1 MSYQVLARKWRP
13 RSFREM
19 IGQTHVLKALIN
31 ALDNQRLHHAYL
43 FTGTRG
49 VGKTTIARIIAKCV
63 NCEIGITSTPCG
75 TCSVCREID
84 EGRFVDL
91 IEIDAASRTKVED
104 TRELLD
110 NVQYAPSR
118 GRFKVYLIDEVH
130 MLSSHSF
137 NALLKTLEEPPPYVK
152 FILAT
157 TDPQKLPAT
166 ILSRC
171 LQFSLKNMT
180 PERVVEHLT
189 HVLGVENVPFED
201 DALWLLGRAADG
213 SMRDA
218 MSLTD
223 QAIAFGEGKV
233 LAADVRAMLGT
244 LDHGQVYGV
253 LQALLEGDARGLL
266 EAVRHLAEQGPDWNG
281 VLAEM
286 LNVLH
291 RVAVAQALPE
301 AVDNGQ
307 GDRDRVLA
315 VAQALPAED
324 VQFYYQMGLIGR
336 RDLPLAPDPRSG
348 FEMVLLRMLA
358 FRPAGGG
365 EAPPQTLKPLGISQA
380 TVDSSQGVAAPIAAP
395 VPQATS
401 MAGAAVPAA
410 GPVAGGN
417 APASASAA
425 TVQAPVTP
433 AQREEAPVANPAVG
447 DNAPV
452 PAPASAAT
460 AQVPVAAAQ
469 RQAAPAAS
477 TMTAVDNSVPAP
489 APTSSAP
496 VPAAV
501 SQREVAAA
509 ASPVASTDSP
519 ATRAAPAPSPAAVD
533 DPSLPWN
540 SSAAPLQNE
549 PEAYDEPLLE
559 TEAEQPMLT
568 PMPAPTPACVVP
580 PAPER
585 EEAPEDEGDAI
596 DSAAPHLQAIP
607 DDFGPAG
614 MDRDDEPPL
623 DEDYYPADID
633 ASGYSFLDDLASA
646 TPEPVAAP
654 EPLPASQ
661 PASGLALQWL
671 ELFPKLPIS
680 GLTASIAANCSLIAV
695 RGDEWLLHLDP
706 AQSALFNATQQRRL
720 NDALNQYHGR
730 TIGLK
735 IELVRPEQET
745 PAQASSRRRVE
756 RQHDAEA
763 SIQAD
768 PFIQQMMQKFG
779 ATVRNDTIEPVD
791 VPVSQ
796 NG

>member
-19 IGQTHVLKALIN
+19 VGQTHVLKALIN
-31 ALDNQRLHHAYL
+31 ALDSQRLHHAYL

-49 VGKTTIARIIAKCV
+49 VGKTTIARIIAKCL
-63 NCEIGITSTPCG
+63 NCETGITSTPCG

-180 PERVVEHLT
+180 PERVVEHLS

-233 LAADVRAMLGT
+233 MAADVRAMLGT
-244 LDHGQVYGV
+244 LDHGQVYDV
-253 LQALLEGDARGLL
+253 LHSLIEGDAKALL

-281 VLAEM
+281 VLSEI

-291 RVAVAQALPE
+291 RVAIAQALPE
-301 AVDNGQ
+301 GVDNGH

-315 VAQALPAED
+315 LAQALPAED

-336 RDLPLAPDPRSG
+336 RDLPLAPDPRGG

-358 FRPAGGG
+358 FRPADTAD
-365 EAPPQTLKPLGISQA
+365 APRQPLKPVGISQA
-380 TVDSSQGVAAPIAAP
+380 TVDSANSVAGAQRVAPVVAAAP
-395 VPQATS
+395 VVE
-401 MAGAAVPAA
+401 AAVQPMAE
-410 GPVAGGN
+410 VA
-417 APASASAA
+417 
-425 TVQAPVTP
+425 T
-433 AQREEAPVANPAVG
+433 
-447 DNAPV
+447 
-452 PAPASAAT
+452 
-460 AQVPVAAAQ
+460 
-469 RQAAPAAS
+469 
-477 TMTAVDNSVPAP
+477 PAP
-489 APTSSAP
+489 APVAPQVVPAP
-496 VPAAV
+496 VVEA
-501 SQREVAAA
+501 VAA
-509 ASPVASTDSP
+509 PVAI
-519 ATRAAPAPSPAAVD
+519 AEEVVD
-533 DPSLPWN
+533 LPWN
-540 SSAAPLQNE
+540 DPVEPAVVQQPAAE
-549 PEAYDEPLLE
+549 PMLE
-559 TEAEQPMLT
+559 TTAEQPDLT
-568 PMPAPTPACVVP
+568 PMPVPVPDSVVP
-580 PAPER
+580 DAPAWAAESIPEPSV
-585 EEAPEDEGDAI
+585 AQVDA
-596 DSAAPHLQAIP
+596 ATP
-607 DDFGPAG
+607 G
-614 MDRDDEPPL
+614 MDLDDEPPL
-623 DEDYYPADID
+623 DEDYIEPDQDSA
-633 ASGYSFLDDLASA
+633 YSYLDELASEHA
-646 TPEPVAAP
+646 AEPAP
-654 EPLPASQ
+654 EPEPEPAAM
-661 PASGLALQWL
+661 PATGLALQWL

-680 GLTASIAANCSLIAV
+680 GMTGSIAANCTLIAV
-695 RGDEWLLHLDP
+695 DGDHWLMHLDP
-706 AQSALFNATQQRRL
+706 AHSALFNATQQRRL
-720 NDALNQYHGR
+720 NDALNQYHQR
-730 TIGLK
+730 TLTVS
-735 IELVRPEQET
+735 IELIKPEQET
-745 PAQASSRRRVE
+745 PAQAASRRRAD
-756 RQHDAEA
+756 RQREAED
-763 SIQAD
+763 SIHGD
-768 PFIQQMMQKFG
+768 PFIQQMMQQFG
-779 ATVRNDTIEPVD
+779 AVIRNDTIEPVEAL
-791 VPVSQ
+791 VSQ
-796 NG
+796 G

>member
-19 IGQTHVLKALIN
+19 VGQTHVLKALIN

-49 VGKTTIARIIAKCV
+49 VGKTTIARIIAKCL
-63 NCEIGITSTPCG
+63 NCETGITSTPCG
-75 TCSVCREID
+75 ECSVCREID

-130 MLSSHSF
+130 MLSTHSF

-180 PERVVEHLT
+180 PERVVEHLS

-253 LQALLEGDARGLL
+253 LEALLEGDARGVL

-281 VLAEM
+281 VLAEI

-291 RVAVAQALPE
+291 RVAIAQALPE

-307 GDRDRVLA
+307 GDRERVLA
-315 VAQALPAED
+315 LAQALPAED

-336 RDLPLAPDPRSG
+336 RDLPLAPELRGG

-358 FRPAGGG
+358 FRPAGSSDG
-365 EAPPQTLKPLGISQA
+365 PSQPLKTVGISAA
-380 TVDSSQGVAAPIAAP
+380 TVDSTHS
-395 VPQATS
+395 
-401 MAGAAVPAA
+401 
-410 GPVAGGN
+410 
-417 APASASAA
+417 
-425 TVQAPVTP
+425 
-433 AQREEAPVANPAVG
+433 
-447 DNAPV
+447 
-452 PAPASAAT
+452 
-460 AQVPVAAAQ
+460 VAAATPVGAVSGREGLVADTQ
-469 RQAAPAAS
+469 ADRVAPFAATDRSYEMPAPSNPPVGAVTGREGPTADTQTDRVAPFAATDRSYEMPAPSNPPVGAVSDREESPAHSQAAPE
-477 TMTAVDNSVPAP
+477 
-489 APTSSAP
+489 P
-496 VPAAV
+496 VI
-501 SQREVAAA
+501 
-509 ASPVASTDSP
+509 D
-519 ATRAAPAPSPAAVD
+519 
-533 DPSLPWN
+533 LPWN
-540 SSAAPLQNE
+540 DPVEPAAAPTQE
-549 PEAYDEPLLE
+549 PILDVV
-559 TEAEQPMLT
+559 AEQPALT
-568 PMPAPTPACVVP
+568 PMPAPTPASAVPDAPETQTAP
-580 PAPER
+580 PA
-585 EEAPEDEGDAI
+585 DDAEPA
-596 DSAAPHLQAIP
+596 DYT
-607 DDFGPAG
+607 PAG

-623 DEDYYPADID
+623 DEDYYAPETDGA
-633 ASGYSFLDDLASA
+633 AYSYLDELASETVHD
-646 TPEPVAAP
+646 TPVEAEPEV
-654 EPLPASQ
+654 LPAAQ

-680 GLTASIAANCSLIAV
+680 GMTGSIAANCTLIAV
-695 RGDEWLLHLDP
+695 EGDDWLLHLDP
-706 AQSALFNATQQRRL
+706 AHSALFNSTQQRRL
-720 NDALNQYHGR
+720 NDALNQYHQR
-730 TIGLK
+730 TLNLT
-735 IELVRPEQET
+735 IELIRPEQET
-745 PAQASSRRRVE
+745 PAQAAARWRAN
-756 RQHDAEA
+756 RQADAEQ
-763 SIQAD
+763 SIQQD
-768 PFIQQMMQKFG
+768 PYVQQMLQQFG
-779 ATVRNDTIEPVD
+779 AIIRDDTIEPVEA
-791 VPVSQ
+791 VAGPTR
-796 NG
+796 

>member
-19 IGQTHVLKALIN
+19 VGQTHVLKALIN
-31 ALDNQRLHHAYL
+31 ALDSQRLHHAYL

-49 VGKTTIARIIAKCV
+49 VGKTTIARIIAKCL
-63 NCEIGITSTPCG
+63 NCETGITSTPCG

-233 LAADVRAMLGT
+233 MAADVRAMLGT
-244 LDHGQVYGV
+244 LDHGQVYDV
-253 LQALLEGDARGLL
+253 LHALINGDAKALL

-281 VLAEM
+281 VLSEI

-291 RVAVAQALPE
+291 RVAIAQALPDG
-301 AVDNGQ
+301 VDNGH

-315 VAQALPAED
+315 LAQALPAED

-336 RDLPLAPDPRSG
+336 RDLPLAPDPRGG

-358 FRPAGGG
+358 FRPADSAD
-365 EAPPQTLKPLGISQA
+365 APRQPLKPVGISQA
-380 TVDSSQGVAAPIAAP
+380 TVDSAQSV
-395 VPQATS
+395 
-401 MAGAAVPAA
+401 AGAAVA
-410 GPVAGGN
+410 
-417 APASASAA
+417 
-425 TVQAPVTP
+425 APVVAAP
-433 AQREEAPVANPAVG
+433 APVA
-447 DNAPV
+447 APV
-452 PAPASAAT
+452 
-460 AQVPVAAAQ
+460 VE
-469 RQAAPAAS
+469 AAPAVAPV
-477 TMTAVDNSVPAP
+477 AVPAP
-489 APTSSAP
+489 APVVPVAPAPQPVVETPPQAAPVAAEEVVDLPWNDPVEPVVEQQPAVEPVLETAAEQPELTPMPTPTPDSVVPDAPEWVSAP
-496 VPAAV
+496 VPEPSVAEVDAA
-501 SQREVAAA
+501 
-509 ASPVASTDSP
+509 
-519 ATRAAPAPSPAAVD
+519 
-533 DPSLPWN
+533 
-540 SSAAPLQNE
+540 
-549 PEAYDEPLLE
+549 
-559 TEAEQPMLT
+559 T
-568 PMPAPTPACVVP
+568 P
-580 PAPER
+580 
-585 EEAPEDEGDAI
+585 GI
-596 DSAAPHLQAIP
+596 DL
-607 DDFGPAG
+607 
-614 MDRDDEPPL
+614 DDEPPL
-623 DEDYYPADID
+623 DEDYIEPDMDSA
-633 ASGYSFLDDLASA
+633 YSYLDELASEHA
-646 TPEPVAAP
+646 ADPEPEP
-654 EPLPASQ
+654 EPLPAAQ
-661 PASGLALQWL
+661 PATGLALEWL

-680 GLTASIAANCSLIAV
+680 GMTASIAANCTLIAAE
-695 RGDEWLLHLDP
+695 GDNWLLHLDP
-706 AQSALFNATQQRRL
+706 AHSALFNATQQRRL
-720 NDALNQYHGR
+720 NDALNQYHQR
-730 TIGLK
+730 TLTVS
-735 IELVRPEQET
+735 IELIKPEQET
-745 PAQASSRRRVE
+745 PAQAASRRRAN
-756 RQHDAEA
+756 RQREAEE
-763 SIQAD
+763 SIHGD
-768 PFIQQMMQKFG
+768 PFIQQMVREFG
-779 ATVRNDTIEPVD
+779 AVVRHDTIEPVEAL
-791 VPVSQ
+791 VSQ
-796 NG
+796 G

>member
-19 IGQTHVLKALIN
+19 VGQTHVLKALIN
-31 ALDNQRLHHAYL
+31 ALDSQRLHHAYL

-49 VGKTTIARIIAKCV
+49 VGKTTIARIIAKCL
-63 NCEIGITSTPCG
+63 NCETGITSTPCG

-233 LAADVRAMLGT
+233 MAADVRAMLGT
-244 LDHGQVYGV
+244 LDHGQVYDV
-253 LQALLEGDARGLL
+253 LHALIDGDAKALL

-281 VLAEM
+281 VLSEI

-291 RVAVAQALPE
+291 RVAIAQALPDG
-301 AVDNGQ
+301 VDNGH

-315 VAQALPAED
+315 LAQALPAED

-336 RDLPLAPDPRSG
+336 RDLPLAPDPRGG

-358 FRPAGGG
+358 FRPADSAD
-365 EAPPQTLKPLGISQA
+365 APRQPLKPVGISQA
-380 TVDSSQGVAAPIAAP
+380 TVDSAQSV
-395 VPQATS
+395 
-401 MAGAAVPAA
+401 AGAAVAAPVVAAAAPVVAPVVEATPVAVPAA
-410 GPVAGGN
+410 
-417 APASASAA
+417 
-425 TVQAPVTP
+425 
-433 AQREEAPVANPAVG
+433 APVATP
-447 DNAPV
+447 APV
-452 PAPASAAT
+452 SAA
-460 AQVPVAAAQ
+460 PV
-469 RQAAPAAS
+469 
-477 TMTAVDNSVPAP
+477 AP
-489 APTSSAP
+489 APQPVVETPPEAAPVVAEEVVDLPWNDPVEPVVAQQPAVEPVLETAAEQPELTPMPTPAPDSVVPDAPEWVSAP
-496 VPAAV
+496 VPEPSVAEVDAA
-501 SQREVAAA
+501 
-509 ASPVASTDSP
+509 
-519 ATRAAPAPSPAAVD
+519 
-533 DPSLPWN
+533 
-540 SSAAPLQNE
+540 
-549 PEAYDEPLLE
+549 
-559 TEAEQPMLT
+559 T
-568 PMPAPTPACVVP
+568 P
-580 PAPER
+580 
-585 EEAPEDEGDAI
+585 GI
-596 DSAAPHLQAIP
+596 DL
-607 DDFGPAG
+607 
-614 MDRDDEPPL
+614 DDEPPL
-623 DEDYYPADID
+623 DEDYIEPDMDSA
-633 ASGYSFLDDLASA
+633 YSYLDELASEHA
-646 TPEPVAAP
+646 ADPEPEP
-654 EPLPASQ
+654 EPLPAAQ
-661 PASGLALQWL
+661 PATGLALEWL

-680 GLTASIAANCSLIAV
+680 GMTASIAANCTLIAAE
-695 RGDEWLLHLDP
+695 GDNWLLHLDP
-706 AQSALFNATQQRRL
+706 AHSALFNATQQRRL
-720 NDALNQYHGR
+720 NDALNQYHQR
-730 TIGLK
+730 TLTVS
-735 IELVRPEQET
+735 IELIKPEQET
-745 PAQASSRRRVE
+745 PAQAASRRRAN
-756 RQHDAEA
+756 RQREAEE
-763 SIQAD
+763 SIHGD
-768 PFIQQMMQKFG
+768 PFIQQMVREFG
-779 ATVRNDTIEPVD
+779 AVVRHDTIEPVEAL
-791 VPVSQ
+791 VSQ
-796 NG
+796 G

>member
-19 IGQTHVLKALIN
+19 VGQTHVLKALIN
-31 ALDNQRLHHAYL
+31 ALDSQRLHHAYL

-49 VGKTTIARIIAKCV
+49 VGKTTIARIIAKCL
-63 NCEIGITSTPCG
+63 NCETGITSTPCG

-233 LAADVRAMLGT
+233 MAADVRAMLGT
-244 LDHGQVYGV
+244 LDHGQVYDV
-253 LQALLEGDARGLL
+253 LHALIDGDAKALL

-281 VLAEM
+281 VLSEI

-291 RVAVAQALPE
+291 RVAIAQALPDG
-301 AVDNGQ
+301 VDNGH

-315 VAQALPAED
+315 LAQALPAED

-336 RDLPLAPDPRSG
+336 RDLPLAPDPRGG

-358 FRPAGGG
+358 FRPADSAD
-365 EAPPQTLKPLGISQA
+365 APRQPLKPLGISQA
-380 TVDSSQGVAAPIAAP
+380 TVDSAQSV
-395 VPQATS
+395 
-401 MAGAAVPAA
+401 AGAAVAA
-410 GPVAGGN
+410 PVSVAAAPVAAPMVEA
-417 APASASAA
+417 APAVAPVAVPA
-425 TVQAPVTP
+425 QAPVAPVVPAPQPVVETP
-433 AQREEAPVANPAVG
+433 AQVAPVVAEEVVDLPWNDPVEPVVAQQPAVEPVLETAAEQPELTPMPTPTP
-447 DNAPV
+447 DSVVPDAPEWV
-452 PAPASAAT
+452 
-460 AQVPVAAAQ
+460 
-469 RQAAPAAS
+469 
-477 TMTAVDNSVPAP
+477 
-489 APTSSAP
+489 SAP
-496 VPAAV
+496 VPEPSVAEVDAA
-501 SQREVAAA
+501 
-509 ASPVASTDSP
+509 
-519 ATRAAPAPSPAAVD
+519 
-533 DPSLPWN
+533 
-540 SSAAPLQNE
+540 
-549 PEAYDEPLLE
+549 
-559 TEAEQPMLT
+559 T
-568 PMPAPTPACVVP
+568 P
-580 PAPER
+580 
-585 EEAPEDEGDAI
+585 GI
-596 DSAAPHLQAIP
+596 DL
-607 DDFGPAG
+607 
-614 MDRDDEPPL
+614 DDEPPL
-623 DEDYYPADID
+623 DEDYIEPDMDSA
-633 ASGYSFLDDLASA
+633 YSYLDELASEHA
-646 TPEPVAAP
+646 ADPEPEP
-654 EPLPASQ
+654 EPLPAAQ
-661 PASGLALQWL
+661 PATGLALEWL

-680 GLTASIAANCSLIAV
+680 GMTASIAANCTLIAAE
-695 RGDEWLLHLDP
+695 GDNWLLHLDP
-706 AQSALFNATQQRRL
+706 AHSALFNATQQRRL
-720 NDALNQYHGR
+720 NDALNQYHQR
-730 TIGLK
+730 TLTVS
-735 IELVRPEQET
+735 IELIKPEQET
-745 PAQASSRRRVE
+745 PAQAASRRRAN
-756 RQHDAEA
+756 RQREAEE
-763 SIQAD
+763 SIHGD
-768 PFIQQMMQKFG
+768 PFIQQMVREFG
-779 ATVRNDTIEPVD
+779 AVVRHDTIEPVEAL
-791 VPVSQ
+791 VSQ
-796 NG
+796 G

>member
-1 MSYQVLARKWRP
+1 MV
-13 RSFREM
+13 
-19 IGQTHVLKALIN
+19 GQTHVLKALIN

-63 NCEIGITSTPCG
+63 NCETGITSTPCG
-75 TCSVCREID
+75 ECSVCREID

-180 PERVVEHLT
+180 PERVVEHLS

-253 LQALLEGDARGLL
+253 LQALLDGDARALL

-291 RVAVAQALPE
+291 RVAIAQALPE

-315 VAQALPAED
+315 LAQALPAED

-336 RDLPLAPDPRSG
+336 RDLPLAPELRGG

-358 FRPAGGG
+358 FRPAGTSDG
-365 EAPPQTLKPLGISQA
+365 PDQPLKTVGISQA
-380 TVDSSQGVAAPIAAP
+380 TVDSTQPVAVSASVGQGPVETSPVKPQSPSATPAEAGPI
-395 VPQATS
+395 
-401 MAGAAVPAA
+401 AA
-410 GPVAGGN
+410 GPVAPNPVEAGPVDPDNVG
-417 APASASAA
+417 AGSA
-425 TVQAPVTP
+425 
-433 AQREEAPVANPAVG
+433 REE
-447 DNAPV
+447 
-452 PAPASAAT
+452 T
-460 AQVPVAAAQ
+460 T
-469 RQAAPAAS
+469 AAPQN
-477 TMTAVDNSVPAP
+477 D
-489 APTSSAP
+489 
-496 VPAAV
+496 
-501 SQREVAAA
+501 
-509 ASPVASTDSP
+509 
-519 ATRAAPAPSPAAVD
+519 RAAPAPPPVGAGSAREEPTAVPQNDRVAPATPPVGAGSAREEPTPVQATTAEPID
-533 DPSLPWN
+533 LPWN
-540 SSAAPLQNE
+540 DPVTPVAAPA
-549 PEAYDEPLLE
+549 PESILDVVG
-559 TEAEQPMLT
+559 EQPALT
-568 PMPAPTPACVVP
+568 PMPAPTPASAVPDAPETEATP
-580 PAPER
+580 PA
-585 EEAPEDEGDAI
+585 
-596 DSAAPHLQAIP
+596 
-607 DDFGPAG
+607 DDTDPVDYISAG
-614 MDRDDEPPL
+614 MERDDEPPL
-623 DEDYYPADID
+623 DEDYYAPETDGA
-633 ASGYSFLDDLASA
+633 AYSYLDELASETVHDA
-646 TPEPVAAP
+646 PIEAEPEV
-654 EPLPASQ
+654 LPAAQ
-661 PASGLALQWL
+661 PATGLALQWL

-680 GLTASIAANCSLIAV
+680 GMTGSIAANCTLIAV
-695 RGDEWLLHLDP
+695 EGDDWLLHLDP
-706 AQSALFNATQQRRL
+706 AHSALFNSTQQRRL
-720 NDALNQYHGR
+720 NDALNQYHER
-730 TIGLK
+730 TISLT
-735 IELVRPEQET
+735 IELIRPEQET
-745 PAQASSRRRVE
+745 PAQAAARWRAN
-756 RQHDAEA
+756 RQADAEQ
-763 SIQAD
+763 SIQQD
-768 PFIQQMMQKFG
+768 PYIQQMLQQFG
-779 ATVRNDTIEPVD
+779 AIIRNDTIEPVEA
-791 VPVSQ
+791 VASPTR
-796 NG
+796 

>member
-19 IGQTHVLKALIN
+19 VGQTHVLKALIN

-49 VGKTTIARIIAKCV
+49 VGKTTIARIIAKCL
-63 NCEIGITSTPCG
+63 NCETGITSTPCG

-180 PERVVEHLT
+180 PERVVEHLS
-189 HVLGVENVPFED
+189 HVLSAENVPFED

-253 LQALLEGDARGLL
+253 LQALLEGDARALL

-291 RVAVAQALPE
+291 RVAIAQALPE

-315 VAQALPAED
+315 LAQALPAED

-336 RDLPLAPDPRSG
+336 RDLPLAPEPRGG

-358 FRPAGGG
+358 FRPADTDD
-365 EAPPQTLKPLGISQA
+365 APTPVLKPVGISQA
-380 TVDSSQGVAAPIAAP
+380 TADSASTVAAASVAAPAAIAPPVVEPAP
-395 VPQATS
+395 
-401 MAGAAVPAA
+401 
-410 GPVAGGN
+410 
-417 APASASAA
+417 
-425 TVQAPVTP
+425 
-433 AQREEAPVANPAVG
+433 APVAPEPEPVVEPAPEP
-447 DNAPV
+447 APV
-452 PAPASAAT
+452 EVKVEAPEPVVDLPWNDPAPLEPAAEPE
-460 AQVPVAAAQ
+460 AVPVPEPVVEPP
-469 RQAAPAAS
+469 QAAPAPVQ
-477 TMTAVDNSVPAP
+477 AVVR
-489 APTSSAP
+489 
-496 VPAAV
+496 
-501 SQREVAAA
+501 Q
-509 ASPVASTDSP
+509 
-519 ATRAAPAPSPAAVD
+519 
-533 DPSLPWN
+533 
-540 SSAAPLQNE
+540 
-549 PEAYDEPLLE
+549 DEP
-559 TEAEQPMLT
+559 
-568 PMPAPTPACVVP
+568 
-580 PAPER
+580 
-585 EEAPEDEGDAI
+585 
-596 DSAAPHLQAIP
+596 PH
-607 DDFGPAG
+607 DDNIGYSPAG

-623 DEDYYPADID
+623 DEDYYEPEMDPA
-633 ASGYSFLDDLASA
+633 SYSYLDELAIEHVHEQA
-646 TPEPVAAP
+646 PAVTPEPSPAAM
-654 EPLPASQ
+654 PAT
-661 PASGLALQWL
+661 GLALQWL
-671 ELFPKLPIS
+671 ELFPHLPIS
-680 GLTASIAANCSLIAV
+680 GMTGSIAANCTLIAAE
-695 RGDEWLLHLDP
+695 GDDWLLHLDP
-706 AQSALFNATQQRRL
+706 AHSALFNATQQRRL
-720 NDALNQYHGR
+720 NDALNQHFGR
-730 TIGLK
+730 TLK
-735 IELVRPEQET
+735 LSIELIRPEQET
-745 PAQASSRRRVE
+745 PAQAAARKRAE
-756 RQHDAEA
+756 RQGEAEA
-763 SIQAD
+763 SIEAD
-768 PFIQQMMQKFG
+768 PLIQQMIKQFG
-779 ATVRNDTIEPVD
+779 AMVRHDTIEPVD
-791 VPVSQ
+791 AQVAQ
-796 NG
+796 GE

>member
-19 IGQTHVLKALIN
+19 VGQTHVLKALIN

-63 NCEIGITSTPCG
+63 NCETGITSTPCG
-75 TCSVCREID
+75 ECSVCREID

-180 PERVVEHLT
+180 PERVVEHLS

-266 EAVRHLAEQGPDWNG
+266 EAVRHLAEQGPDWSG

-358 FRPAGGG
+358 FRPADTG
-365 EAPPQTLKPLGISQA
+365 EAPRQTLKPSGISQA
-380 TVDSSQGVAAPIAAP
+380 TADSAHTVAGPAQAVPVIAAP
-395 VPQATS
+395 
-401 MAGAAVPAA
+401 
-410 GPVAGGN
+410 
-417 APASASAA
+417 APAPVVAP
-425 TVQAPVTP
+425 APVM
-433 AQREEAPVANPAVG
+433 AE
-447 DNAPV
+447 
-452 PAPASAAT
+452 PAPAA
-460 AQVPVAAAQ
+460 
-469 RQAAPAAS
+469 
-477 TMTAVDNSVPAP
+477 VPAP
-489 APTSSAP
+489 APVA
-496 VPAAV
+496 
-501 SQREVAAA
+501 EV
-509 ASPVASTDSP
+509 
-519 ATRAAPAPSPAAVD
+519 VD
-533 DPSLPWN
+533 LPWN
-540 SSAAPLQNE
+540 EPTPAPAIELVVPEQAPE
-549 PEAYDEPLLE
+549 PEPEPDAQPMPVEEPVLE
-559 TEAEQPMLT
+559 TVAEQPALT
-568 PMPAPTPACVVP
+568 PMPTPVPDSVVLDAPQP
-580 PAPER
+580 
-585 EEAPEDEGDAI
+585 EEA
-596 DSAAPHLQAIP
+596 APSEYS
-607 DDFGPAG
+607 PAG

-623 DEDYYPADID
+623 DEDYYEPDLDTGA
-633 ASGYSFLDDLASA
+633 YSYLDELASESV
-646 TPEPVAAP
+646 PEPVAQP
-654 EPLPASQ
+654 EPEPASQ
-661 PASGLALQWL
+661 PATGLALQWL

-680 GLTASIAANCSLIAV
+680 GMTGSIAANCSLIAV
-695 RGDEWLLHLDP
+695 DGDHWLLHLDP
-706 AQSALFNATQQRRL
+706 GHSALFNATQQRRL

-730 TIGLK
+730 NLSLT
-735 IELVRPEQET
+735 IELIRPEQET
-745 PAQASSRRRVE
+745 PAQAAGRRRVQ
-756 RQHDAEA
+756 RQSEAEA
-763 SIQAD
+763 SIHAD
-768 PFIQQMMQKFG
+768 PFIQQMMQQFG
-779 ATVRNDTIEPVD
+779 AIIRDDTIEPVD
-791 VPVSQ
+791 ALVSQ
-796 NG
+796 ST